1 MSKETMEAK
10 AEEIRRAYYR
20 EWRAKNKDKVKAY
33 NRNRWLKKAA
43 ALAASEQSNEN
54 GGNNDERKD

>member
-10 AEEIRRAYYR
+10 AVEIRRAYYR
-20 EWRAKNKDKVKAY
+20 EWRTKNKDKVKAY

-43 ALAASEQSNEN
+43 ALAAEQSE
-54 GGNNDERKD
+54 GNNNDNPKDE